1 MTEFDTSKP
10 EQLLRKLDAQGALF
24 PEFTF
29 SLENGQMCL
38 LGKGGF
44 SLVYAMESRRSTN
57 DRYALKVTG
66 FERQLQNSADFYN
79 ASAAQ
84 RSLLEQTPY
93 VVRILGIQE
102 RYIRLDEAG
111 NILQIRDTAENDSRS
126 YDLHLQLVLMERL
139 SDLLVRDK
147 FGKITLA
154 NPELESETGVLEF
167 ALQIGNALFYAH
179 NNRIL
184 HRDIKLENIF
194 WDAEAGCYKL
204 GDFGAAK
211 LTHNGSAETKVYT
224 DGYGAPEIERALTGS
239 YGPEADIYSFG
250 MTLYLLLNELC
261 FPGSEGYRANS
272 IQYDPQF
279 VFPAPKNASVPMT
292 RLLRKMCSYH
302 PSDRCRSMAEVLTEL
317 QEIAEHSSVQM
328 EKELPPIP
336 DLETEY
342 YQETSPAPQ
351 EEKEESRESRI
362 LKQRAAGRN
371 YRNAALRIVPGAFLL
386 MLPVFANELP
396 SQEPWSMWVLALL
409 LILEAALCTV
419 RELSGLAGWLIAGFV
434 LWSGWRTGWSGMH
447 VAALICLMSGNP
459 LHLCVL
465 GVSLCVGLLIP
476 GDALPVLGWFSE
488 KGLSWLLAGP
498 LYACGLSLAKKKR
511 DAFGDD
517 WEFNLL
523 VNVPLVIGVIGLLL
537 RGAALL
543 QLLPL
548 PDFVPRFRP
557 IAVGIGCFVCL
568 CILLSRWGIDEGSF
582 EEASENK
589 QSLDTE

>member
-1 MTEFDTSKP
+1 MTGFDTSKP
-10 EQLLRKLDAQGALF
+10 EQLLQRLDDQGALF

-29 SLENGQMCL
+29 SRQNGELQL

-44 SLVYAMESRRSTN
+44 SLVYAMESRRN
-57 DRYALKVTG
+57 ADDRYALKVTG
-66 FERQLQNSADFYN
+66 FDQRLQSSDGFFST
-79 ASAAQ
+79 SAAQ
-84 RSLLEQTPY
+84 RELLEKTPY

-102 RYIRLDEAG
+102 RYLKLDQAG
-111 NILQIRDTAENDSRS
+111 NILRVQSGAEKDSGS

-147 FGKITLA
+147 FGRVTLA
-154 NPELESETGVLEF
+154 NPELASEAGVLEF
-167 ALQIGNALFYAH
+167 ALQIGTALFYAH
-179 NNRIL
+179 SSRML
-184 HRDIKLENIF
+184 HRDIKLENVF
-194 WDAEAGCYKL
+194 WDGEARCYKL

-211 LTHNGSAETKVYT
+211 LTPDGSAETKVYT
-224 DGYGAPEIERALTGS
+224 DGYGAPEIERALTDS

-261 FPGSEGYRANS
+261 FPGSDGYRANS

-302 PSDRCRSMAEVLTEL
+302 PADRCHSMAEVLAEL
-317 QEIAEHSSVQM
+317 QEIAEHSSGQVGR
-328 EKELPPIP
+328 ELPPLP

-342 YQETSPAPQ
+342 YQQTPSQAR
-351 EEKEESRESRI
+351 EEQEESRESRI
-362 LKQRAAGRN
+362 LKHRAADRS
-371 YRNAALRIVPGAFLL
+371 YRNAALRIVPGTFLL
-386 MLPVFANELP
+386 LLPVFANELP
-396 SQEPWSMWVLALL
+396 FQEPWSIWVLALL
-409 LILEAALCTV
+409 LILEAGLCAV

-434 LWSGWRTGWSGMH
+434 LWSGWRIGWSGMH
-447 VAALICLMSGNP
+447 VASLLCLMSGNP

-465 GVSLCVGLLIP
+465 GASLCVGLLIP
-476 GDALPVLGWFSE
+476 VDALPVLRWFPE
-488 KGLSWLLAGP
+488 KDLSWLLAGP

-523 VNVPLVIGVIGLLL
+523 VNVPLVIGGIGLLL

-543 QLLPL
+543 HLLPL
-548 PDFVPRFRP
+548 PDFVRRFRP

-568 CILLSRWGIDEGSF
+568 CILLNHWGIDEGSF
-582 EEASENK
+582 EEASENE